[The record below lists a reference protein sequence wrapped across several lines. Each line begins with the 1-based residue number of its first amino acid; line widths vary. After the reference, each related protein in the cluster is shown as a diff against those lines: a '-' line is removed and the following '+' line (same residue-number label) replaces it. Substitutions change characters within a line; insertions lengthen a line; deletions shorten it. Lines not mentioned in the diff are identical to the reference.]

1 MKSFIKKEIIDWM
14 KIALLTFMLGTGVS
28 TLLAW
33 VGPPGIPNIEN
44 NCPSGATGCDKPVH
58 IGSYGQIKDGGLIL
72 GESLST
78 DSLGFAVAGGKAGIG
93 TTEPTQMLDVVGYS
107 KSRTGFCINDSCITS
122 FSWAT
127 GGDNVVELPS
137 GTVLPFNLS
146 SCPSGWSPF
155 TDGAG
160 RVILGVGN
168 SNTGSGST
176 ASTNHTLG
184 QKGGQEAIVQDE
196 SQVAVH
202 SHSFNGGGSSG
213 WLRPIG
219 VPSINSCQQGSNNC
233 SGGNFKN
240 AYNNQGTVWLQPI
253 GSDSPLP
260 MNIMDPYVT
269 LLYCSKN

>member
-1 MKSFIKKEIIDWM
+1 MNLLKE
-14 KIALLTFMLGTGVS
+14 KILQNFKIVVIAFFLSVGVNAVYG
-28 TLLAW
+28 AW
-33 VGPPGIPNIEN
+33 SPPPGSPT
-44 NCPSGATGCDKPVH
+44 NCPTNYPGCDAPLH
-58 IGSYGQIKDGGLIL
+58 LGGDGQIKQGGLTVGYGL
-72 GESLST
+72 DASQPSL
-78 DSLGFAVAGGKAGIG
+78 LVLKGKAGIG
-93 TTEPTQMLDVVGYS
+93 TIEPTQMLDVVGYS

-184 QKGGQEAIVQDE
+184 QKGGQEAIVQTLE
-196 SQVAVH
+196 QMA
-202 SHSFNGGGSSG
+202 SHNHTINNNGNYLVNAFGNTGK
-213 WLRPIG
+213 
-219 VPSINSCQQGSNNC
+219 NYC
-233 SGGNFKN
+233 SGGTCQQNVDIPWDNPNTSSPSIGATGN
-240 AYNNQGTVWLQPI
+240 AEA
-253 GSDSPLP
+253 
-260 MNIMDPYVT
+260 MNMLNPYIA
-269 LLYCSKN
+269 LLYCVKN